1 MIEAI
6 SPQFVTTYLSIATY
20 RLKQVKIAITDVRTR
35 FEILMQKTSTGTL
48 YVFSAP
54 SGAGKTTLV
63 KALLEQTGDIGVSV
77 SHTTRMPREGEIDG
91 KDYNFVSQEQ
101 FKALI
106 EQSAFLEHAQV
117 FDNFYGTSQ
126 IWVEQELKAGRDVI
140 LEIDW
145 QGAEQIRQQMPAM
158 VSIFILPPSREELLK
173 RLTGRGTDSQEIIDR
188 RMHDA
193 VSEMSHYGEF
203 DYLII
208 NDDFDSALQELRSVV
223 LARRQRIAVQSQKQQ
238 ELLENLLN

>member
-1 MIEAI
+1 MA
-6 SPQFVTTYLSIATY
+6 ATN
-20 RLKQVKIAITDVRTR
+20 DVRTR

-77 SHTTRMPREGEIDG
+77 SHTTRAPRTGESNG
-91 KDYNFVSQEQ
+91 KDYNFVSQAE

-106 EQSAFLEHAQV
+106 EQNAFLEHAQV

-126 IWVEQELKAGRDVI
+126 IWVEQELDAGRDVI

-145 QGAEQIRQQMPAM
+145 QGANQIRQQMPDM
-158 VSIFILPPSREELLK
+158 ISVFILPPSREELLK
-173 RLTGRGTDSQEIIDR
+173 RLTGRGTDAQDVIDR

-203 DYLII
+203 DYIII
-208 NDDFDSALQELRSVV
+208 NDDFDLALQELRSIV
-223 LARRQRIAVQSQKQQ
+223 LARRQRTAVQSKIQQ
-238 ELLENLLN
+238 ELLQNLLN